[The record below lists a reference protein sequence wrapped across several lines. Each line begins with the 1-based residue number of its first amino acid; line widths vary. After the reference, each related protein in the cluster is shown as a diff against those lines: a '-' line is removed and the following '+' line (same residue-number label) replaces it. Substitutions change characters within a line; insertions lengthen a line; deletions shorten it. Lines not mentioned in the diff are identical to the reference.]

1 MRKVLCAIALALP
14 VVAFTQAPADS
25 VSPRA
30 KQLHDRAIVVDAHSD
45 TTQRLIFDDA
55 FDIGKRNPNG
65 NIDIPRMR
73 EGGLDAL
80 FFSIW
85 VPSEVTGPTAVK
97 RALDQIDAV
106 REAVRTHPHDLMLAT
121 TAADVRKAAA
131 DHKIAALMGMEGGHM
146 IDDDLRLLR
155 VYAALGV
162 RYMTLTHY
170 KNNDWADSSTD
181 TAAHNGLTAFGKAVV
196 REMNRLGMI
205 VDISHVADKTFFD
218 AIETTRAPMIASHSS
233 SRAIANHARN
243 LTDDMMRAL
252 ARNGGVVMINYHAAF
267 LSEPFRVASERKSGN
282 ALAASDAVSKKCG
295 GNEAC
300 ATMETERLDHEAMR
314 NGDLPKVTWEAIVE
328 HIDRAVKTAGI
339 DHVGLGSDFDGAT
352 MPLGMED
359 ASKLPTI
366 TDALL
371 RKGYSEADIEKVLG
385 GNILRVMEAVAKVAL
400 LARPRVGA
408 VGGRR
413 HSAVS
418 ACLILER
425 KPTLSCLLRHDPK
438 HDPSTARAGASRRS
452 VQRAIARLQQACI
465 RARSVQADERMHGR
479 DASVGP
485 KLKHR
490 PGVGTTA
497 AGGGAVQDAI
507 GRFQQRPQRR

>member
-1 MRKVLCAIALALP
+1 MRKLLCAIALATP
-14 VVAFTQAPADS
+14 VVVFAQAPADS
-25 VSPRA
+25 VSARA
-30 KQLHDRAIVVDAHSD
+30 KQLHDRAIVVDSHDD
-45 TTQRLIFDDA
+45 TTQRLIFDKA

-131 DHKIAALMGMEGGHM
+131 DHKIAVLMGMEGGHM

-170 KNNDWADSSTD
+170 KNNEWADSSTD
-181 TAAHNGLTAFGKAVV
+181 KAAHNGLTAFGKDVV
-196 REMNRLGMI
+196 REMNRLGVI

-233 SRAIANHARN
+233 TRAIANHARN
-243 LTDDMMRAL
+243 MTDDMMRAL

-267 LSEPFRVASERKSGN
+267 LSEEFRVASEKRSGN
-282 ALAASDAVSKKCG
+282 VVASMAAMSKTCG
-295 GNEAC
+295 SNESC
-300 ATMETERLDHEAMR
+300 TTMESERIDHEAMAK
-314 NGDLPKVTWEAIVE
+314 GELPKVSWEKIIE
-328 HIDRAVKTAGI
+328 HIDHAVKIAGA

-359 ASKLPTI
+359 ASKLPKI
-366 TDALL
+366 TEALL
-371 RKGYSEADIEKVLG
+371 TRGYAEKDVEKILG
-385 GNILRVMEAVAKVAL
+385 GNILRVMEQVERAAQSAERAPKT
-400 LARPRVGA
+400 PR
-408 VGGRR
+408 
-413 HSAVS
+413 
-418 ACLILER
+418 
-425 KPTLSCLLRHDPK
+425 
-438 HDPSTARAGASRRS
+438 
-452 VQRAIARLQQACI
+452 
-465 RARSVQADERMHGR
+465 
-479 DASVGP
+479 
-485 KLKHR
+485 
-490 PGVGTTA
+490 
-497 AGGGAVQDAI
+497 
-507 GRFQQRPQRR
+507 